1 MRLNDQQR
9 SIIRSSV
16 AENFGAEAVV
26 RLFGSRTDDNQRGG
40 DIDLLIETQQ
50 SDVDKLVRA
59 ELSMLADLQA
69 QLGEQK
75 IDVLLDYP
83 TRQTRSAIF
92 SIAKKTG
99 VVL

>member
-1 MRLNDQQR
+1 MRLSEQQC

-16 AENFGAEAVV
+16 AENFGADAVV
-26 RLFGSRTDDNQRGG
+26 RLFGSRTDDSQRGG

-50 SDVDKLVRA
+50 SDVNKLVRA
-59 ELSMLADLQA
+59 ELTMLADLQT

-92 SIAKKTG
+92 SIAKETG
-99 VVL
+99 ILL